1 MPRIRPRVQP
11 IDGAPG
17 NLPGLAHGAQYDR
30 AVSSRDLGAAVERR
44 PAGAAPGATFD
55 RAAPSGTS
63 LDADFERFRVRNGS
77 YERILTG
84 RDGRHTTSVMA
95 GYPGSDSRPT
105 CAGEAERAWLQ
116 SRVAPSWGG
125 SGSPV
130 RVVDLFS
137 GCGGLSIGLAEA
149 AHALNRPFEP
159 TLAIDLDPVAA
170 RTYAANFPTAVTL
183 DDDVSAVLP
192 GRVGARRTAAERQL
206 ARRHPDIDVLVG
218 GPPCQGHSDFNN
230 RTRHSD
236 DKNELYATMVRAAEV
251 LEPQH
256 VLIENV
262 PGALNDRQAVV
273 QRTADALDELG
284 YRVSVGV
291 IDLCEIGVPQRR
303 RRLALMAS
311 LTRAV
316 TPSDVAERH
325 RRHPRDVAWAIQDL
339 ESVPDSHRVDLL
351 DAVARSAPA
360 TRQRI
365 DFLFESGM
373 FDLPDSQRPPC
384 HASGGHSYQ
393 SIYGRLA
400 WDRPSQTITTGFYS
414 MCMGRYVH
422 PSRRRTITARE
433 AARLQY
439 IPDWFRFD
447 TAQHRTALAR
457 MIGNAV
463 PSRLSYAIALE
474 WLR

>member
-1 MPRIRPRVQP
+1 
-11 IDGAPG
+11 
-17 NLPGLAHGAQYDR
+17 
-30 AVSSRDLGAAVERR
+30 VSSRDLGAAVERR
-44 PAGAAPGATFD
+44 PGAAPAATFS
-55 RAAPSGTS
+55 PS

-77 YERILTG
+77 YERILTSRG
-84 RDGRHTTSVMA
+84 GHHTASVMA

-105 CAGEAERAWLQ
+105 CAEEAERAWLQ

-159 TLAIDLDPVAA
+159 TLAVDLDPVAA
-170 RTYAANFPTAVTL
+170 RTYAANFPSAVTI
-183 DDDVSAVLP
+183 DDDVAAVLP
-192 GRVGARRTAAERQL
+192 GRVGSRLTPAERHL

-311 LTRAV
+311 LTSAV
-316 TPSDVAERH
+316 TPVAVTERH

-339 ESVPDSHRVDLL
+339 EAVPDSQRVDLL